1 MCTYNISID
10 DVLLERVRPAF
21 ADEESIGKWM
31 QSQIVSILQQMIE
44 DRSQSTVR
52 PKLSQRL
59 RGIASHAPKDF
70 DYKKELESRF

>member
-10 DVLLERVRPAF
+10 DVLLERVRPVF